1 MLLFAEREMVID
13 DVARGCWV
21 SYEPRF
27 VSPAECARWFERT
40 SKELPFVA
48 ESPVIFG
55 KAIPVRRRSCAIGEP
70 GVRYRY
76 SGLERVAHPWP
87 EGFEPLLDRV
97 CRAANTRFNFALC
110 NEYEDG
116 EVALGWHADDE
127 HDLVDDAPIASL
139 SLGATRDFAM
149 RLGASGPA
157 LRTIALEEGSL
168 LIMGGATQR
177 HYQHRVPA
185 RKRCAA
191 KRINL
196 TFRLMKR

>member
-1 MLLFAEREMVID
+1 MRRLSV
-13 DVARGCWV
+13 
-21 SYEPRF
+21 
-27 VSPAECARWFERT
+27 
-40 SKELPFVA
+40 ELPFVA
-48 ESPVIFG
+48 ESPVMFG
-55 KAIPVRRRSCAIGEP
+55 KAITVRRRSCAIGEP

-87 EGFEPLLDRV
+87 EGFASLLDRV
-97 CRAANTRFNFALC
+97 DRAAGARFNFALC
-110 NEYEDG
+110 NEYADG

-127 HDLVDDAPIASL
+127 DDLVEDAPIASL
-139 SLGATRDFAM
+139 SLGATRDFAL
-149 RLGASGPA
+149 RLGSSGPS

-185 RKRCAA
+185 RKRCAD

-196 TFRLMKR
+196 TFRVMKR